1 MRKLIGYRP
10 KKYTNKKG
18 DLVEGYE
25 VYFIQSQNEADGSKG
40 YAPWLRWNQSRKC
53 FENWFVGKRAFE
65 ALKAIDKLIGQPV
78 NIYTDPDY
86 GNIVSIQMEN

>member
-1 MRKLIGYRP
+1 MRKLIGYKP

-25 VYFIQSQNEADGSKG
+25 VYFIQTLPEEEGTKG
-40 YAPWLRWNQSRKC
+40 FTPWLRWNQSRKC
-53 FENWFVGKRAFE
+53 YENWFVNKKTFE
-65 ALKAIDKLIGQPV
+65 ALKAIDRLLGQPV

-86 GNIVSIQMEN
+86 GNIVSIQAQN